1 MESGDTSV
9 LTGPHLTLYYRDK
22 SILDD
27 AANLLI
33 HHVKRQTSIHKDKQ
47 KIKKLLRIKLPD
59 IFYHPQQALSE
70 DERDDDGNS
79 FMHILF

>member
-1 MESGDTSV
+1 M

-27 AANLLI
+27 VANLLI

-47 KIKKLLRIKLPD
+47 KIKRLLRIKLPD
-59 IFYHPQQALSE
+59 MFFHPHQDLSE
-70 DERDDDGNS
+70 DERDDEGK
-79 FMHILF
+79 LFL